1 MNRIQK
7 LIFISLVIIL
17 VLVTIS
23 FLSDTKKDNKNYFIE
38 DNYEIC
44 LSPGENETMLN
55 FSWYS
60 NESND
65 SQIKIINKSSK
76 P

>member
-23 FLSDTKKDNKNYFIE
+23 FLSDTKKDNKNKTVKYKVVY
-38 DNYEIC
+38 N
-44 LSPGENETMLN
+44 
-55 FSWYS
+55 
-60 NESND
+60 
-65 SQIKIINKSSK
+65 
-76 P
+76 